1 MPLTIKLVGTP
12 FEIRSSYCGSV
23 ALSNI
28 VKIFLDK
35 NMSIEEINM
44 IKFIYKSEQ
53 MTHNTNVLVLPN
65 TIEPFFVF
73 SDVPEV
79 KQKLC
84 LVFISLQSN
93 EQNQEQNQESMKNQN
108 VEPETVLKTGVVDTV
123 DNAHVLPVVITK
135 ENIDTVNLKT
145 MKLFENSDFKKLVSI
160 YYSNPSIIKTFLS
173 FINNGNIVDI
183 PFDENIQSHDI
194 DIENSVKYFR
204 ELGITTENENIIK
217 ALNMFKGHLNLTLR
231 YLLCNYN

>member
-12 FEIRSSYCGSV
+12 FEIRSSYCGTV

-35 NMSIEEINM
+35 NMSVEEINM
-44 IKFIYKSEQ
+44 TKFIYKSEQ
-53 MTHNTNVLVLPN
+53 MTHNTNVLCN
-65 TIEPFFVF
+65 SDTIEPFFVF

-79 KQKLC
+79 KQRLC
-84 LVFISLQSN
+84 MIFISLQN
-93 EQNQEQNQESMKNQN
+93 PEQQQNQEQQSYVQHQN
-108 VEPETVLKTGVVDTV
+108 VEPEHVLTTPVVDNTT
-123 DNAHVLPVVITK
+123 LQEQQVVITK
-135 ENIDTVNLKT
+135 ENIETVNLKT

-183 PFDENIQSHDI
+183 PFDENIQNSDI
-194 DIENSVKYFR
+194 DIESSVQYFR

-217 ALNMFKGHLNLTLR
+217 SLKMFKGHLNLTLR
-231 YLLCNYN
+231 HLLCNYN